1 MWKSP
6 AVSGPIK
13 RICAAA
19 PAWKFSESRE
29 VLSAYE
35 MGAPAM
41 RSPMA
46 DTSATEMWPMTL
58 LTVGPTR
65 TRTRTVPEP
74 EISWKLLYTY
84 STRSCSCRAAPALGA
99 APLRG
104 EADRASGVRSPR
116 ARRLLHRAFARASGT
131 AFARERS
138 ARVSEM
144 NAVVSDR
151 TNACER
157 ERRSRIGRKTS
168 EKHPAN
174 FSISAA
180 KFARATPDA
189 VLRRRVLFI
198 LRLHTE
204 KPIPRFWFFLK
215 RA

>member
-1 MWKSP
+1 
-6 AVSGPIK
+6 
-13 RICAAA
+13 
-19 PAWKFSESRE
+19 
-29 VLSAYE
+29 
-35 MGAPAM
+35 
-41 RSPMA
+41 
-46 DTSATEMWPMTL
+46 MTVHVHVHEL
-58 LTVGPTR
+58 FQNQKYHGNYT
-65 TRTRTVPEP
+65 
-74 EISWKLLYTY
+74 YTY

-215 RA
+215 RAKLSEPEISPRTISSPDLRYQIPPFKPA

>member
-1 MWKSP
+1 
-6 AVSGPIK
+6 
-13 RICAAA
+13 
-19 PAWKFSESRE
+19 
-29 VLSAYE
+29 
-35 MGAPAM
+35 
-41 RSPMA
+41 
-46 DTSATEMWPMTL
+46 MTVHVHVHEL
-58 LTVGPTR
+58 FQNQKYHGN
-65 TRTRTVPEP
+65 
-74 EISWKLLYTY
+74 YTY
-84 STRSCSCRAAPALGA
+84 STRSPSPSCSCRAAPALGA

-215 RA
+215 RAKLSEPEISPRTISSPDLRYQIPPFKPA